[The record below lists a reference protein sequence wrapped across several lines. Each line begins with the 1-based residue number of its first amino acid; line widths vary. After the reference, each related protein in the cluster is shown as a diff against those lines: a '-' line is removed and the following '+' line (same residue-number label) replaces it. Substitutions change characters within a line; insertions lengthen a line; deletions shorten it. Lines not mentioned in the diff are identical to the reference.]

1 MNIEKNFLRFNME
14 KTMSVITVLKSL
26 LTNGVATII
35 SFGINFFITPYISSR
50 LGVDAYG
57 FISLAMTFAS
67 YAAIV
72 TTALDSFAVRYVALE
87 YHAGHSNKASVYFSS
102 LFFGNVI
109 LSVSVFLIALPLCIV
124 PGSFLNVSK
133 ALITDVSWLF
143 LLVFFNFT
151 LNTCCTSLSV
161 CSIVKDE
168 MTIYGVVQAAS
179 YLAEAL
185 VLILLYCLFPAHIWY
200 FGFALLISSI
210 VQLIGFFLIYRT
222 RAFELRIDHELFSIK
237 AIKELFSVGI
247 WSSINNLGN
256 VLNNGIGLLI
266 SNILIDASSM
276 GVLAIAKTFS
286 TVFTRFYQLISQSFY
301 PHILKAYSEGDTSAL
316 LRQFDLAVAFT
327 GTIASIL
334 FAGFFALSPAFYRLW
349 IPGEYSDLLYV
360 LTMLSMV
367 YSFIEG
373 PIQPLYYIYSL
384 TLKNKIPTLITVVGG
399 LLNILCMVPL
409 INLFHFGVTAIPAT
423 TAVIMIVISLI
434 SNPLY
439 MAHCLHLHP
448 FTFYPSIFR
457 CLLCASVCCGVFKL
471 VASLF
476 LVSSWVSFLFAVAIC
491 TLAGIAICFVVLFG
505 RLVSRK
511 LL

>member
-14 KTMSVITVLKSL
+14 KTMSVITILKSL

-57 FISLAMTFAS
+57 FISLAITFVS
-67 YAAIV
+67 YAAII

-87 YHAGHSNKASVYFSS
+87 YHAGHGKKASVYFSS

-109 LSVSVFLIALPLCIV
+109 LSICVFLIALPLCIV
-124 PGSFLNVSK
+124 PGSFLNVPT
-133 ALITDVSWLF
+133 ALVTDVSWLF

-151 LNTCCTSLSV
+151 LITCCTSLSV
-161 CSIVKDE
+161 CAIVKDE
-168 MTIYGVVQAAS
+168 MTIYGIVQAAS

-210 VQLIGFFLIYRT
+210 VQLIGSYLIYRT
-222 RAFELRIDHELFSIK
+222 RASELRIDFKLFSIK
-237 AIKELFSVGI
+237 AIKELFSVGV

-286 TVFTRFYQLISQSFY
+286 AVFTRLYQLISQSFY
-301 PHILKAYSEGDTSAL
+301 PHILKAYSEGDTSVL
-316 LRQFDLAVAFT
+316 LRQFDLAMAFT

-349 IPGEYSDLLYV
+349 IPGQYSGLLYV

-399 LLNILCMVPL
+399 VLNIICMIPL
-409 INLFHFGVTAIPAT
+409 ISVFHFGVTAIPAT
-423 TAVIMIVISLI
+423 TAIIMIVISLI

-457 CLLCASVCCGVFKL
+457 CLLCAGACCLVFSL
-471 VASLF
+471 IASLISI
-476 LVSSWVSFLFAVAIC
+476 SSWVSFLFVVAIC
-491 TLAGIAICFVVLFG
+491 TLAGFVICFAVLFR
-505 RLVSRK
+505 RLVSK
-511 LL
+511 QPL